1 MVENS
6 RDVLGLVFNIQR
18 FSLHDGP
25 GIRTLVFLKGCPLR
39 CVWCANPEGLTL
51 NNQVLLD
58 KRKCVGCGDCMVCP
72 ENAIYKSDGIYL
84 TNSNLCKGCGEC
96 VTACK
101 YNARTMSNMR
111 MSALE
116 VVQAC
121 ERDAPFFKNGKG
133 GLTLGGGE
141 PLFQSKFA
149 LTILR
154 LAKERNLSCAIE
166 TSARIK
172 TSVFLSAVS
181 LCDHVFIDIKAVNDE
196 LHRKIT
202 GVSNKQIL
210 NNIQKMD
217 EKLTDKEKEKV
228 TFRIPLIPTCN
239 AELSIIKEIGEFIKS
254 LKGNYK
260 TQILPFHNFGESK
273 YEKLGLEYIFAE
285 QGNMKKEEA
294 IPYRDLLSSIGL
306 SVEINTH

>member
-6 RDVLGLVFNIQR
+6 RNVLGLVFNIQR

-58 KRKCVGCGDCMVCP
+58 KRKCTGCGDCIVCP
-72 ENAIYKSDGIYL
+72 EKAIYESEGKYL
-84 TNSNLCKGCGEC
+84 TNQSLCNGCGNC
-96 VTACK
+96 VTVCK
-101 YNARTMSNMR
+101 YNARTMTNMR

-116 VVQAC
+116 VIQAS
-121 ERDAPFFKNGKG
+121 ERDTPFYKNGGG

-149 LTILR
+149 LAILR
-154 LAKERNLSCAIE
+154 LAKERNLNCAIE
-166 TSARIK
+166 TSAQVN

-181 LCDHVFIDIKAVNDE
+181 LCDNVFIDIKAANDE
-196 LHRKIT
+196 IHRKIT
-202 GVSNKQIL
+202 GHSNRQIL
-210 NNIQKMD
+210 KNIQKMD
-217 EKLTDKEKEKV
+217 ETFNDKEKEKV
-228 TFRIPLIPTCN
+228 TLRIPLIPTCN
-239 AELSIIKEIGEFIKS
+239 ADLSIIKGIGEFIKS

-260 TQILPFHNFGESK
+260 VQILPFHNFGESK
-273 YEKLGLEYIFAE
+273 YQKLGLKYIFSG
-285 QGNMKKEEA
+285 QGNMKEEEA
-294 IPYRDLLSSIGL
+294 IPYRDLLSDMGL